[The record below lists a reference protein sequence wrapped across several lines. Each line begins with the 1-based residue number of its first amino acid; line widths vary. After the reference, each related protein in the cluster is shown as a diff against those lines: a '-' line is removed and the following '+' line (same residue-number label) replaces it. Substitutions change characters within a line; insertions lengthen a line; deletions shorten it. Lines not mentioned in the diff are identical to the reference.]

1 VVFGSQRSSFRV
13 DFVPVRSQV
22 GATFLSAIFGFSH
35 WFLAHRTVVRDG
47 IGAET
52 PVPPRLYHMLGACHG
67 T

>member
-1 VVFGSQRSSFRV
+1 
-13 DFVPVRSQV
+13 
-22 GATFLSAIFGFSH
+22 
-35 WFLAHRTVVRDG
+35 VVRDG